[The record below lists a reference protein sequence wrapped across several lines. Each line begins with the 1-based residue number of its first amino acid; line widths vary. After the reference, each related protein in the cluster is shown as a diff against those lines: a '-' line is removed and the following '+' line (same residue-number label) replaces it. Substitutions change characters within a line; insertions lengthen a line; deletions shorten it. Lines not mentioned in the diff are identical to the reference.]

1 MSAMRSLTTLR
12 GVLLVVGVA
21 LSAPAAAQL
30 EPQGN
35 GLVPEDD
42 AQGAQVEDAPPAQ
55 PKPAPTPV
63 APVNLQPRG
72 AMGEPSGPR
81 NAMGEYGGVVP
92 GRGLLN
98 AKRKRPT
105 RPFIT
110 WIGFQPREG
119 GAERLFIETSVPVT
133 HEQTTQGDVVSITI
147 PGVRLERRNVGRRLD
162 LTAFAGPISTVDVKQ
177 NAGKKG
183 VTLNVKLKPGGKAP
197 TVMAE
202 QAAADGPSA
211 GYHYLFVDFG
221 L

>member
-42 AQGAQVEDAPPAQ
+42 PGAQVEEQPAPPAK
-55 PKPAPTPV
+55 PTPPPAPTP
-63 APVNLQPRG
+63 APVRLQ
-72 AMGEPSGPR
+72 EPTGPR

-98 AKRKRPT
+98 AKRKRPS

-119 GAERLFIETSVPVT
+119 GAERLFVETSVPVT

-162 LTAFAGPISTVDVKQ
+162 LSAFSGPIATVDVKQ
-177 NAGKKG
+177 NAGKRG
-183 VTLNVKLKPGGKAP
+183 VTLNVKLKAGGKAP
-197 TVMAE
+197 TIMAE